1 MWNHHARWVALSKKI
16 IYLREWSLSRMKT
29 GFKWVVFSRA
39 LRVSVPL
46 CPTQMHIF
54 VCFYRRFATGSEF
67 CSNTYC
73 KQMSHCQIGPPLLSH
88 TDVLSLQTPP
98 FAMTAG
104 LLLPVLVP
112 VQSRPICA
120 DTCPSLAQSWHKPV
134 SIDGYSL
141 QDISQALFLLVT
153 VICIPLCLSV

>member
-1 MWNHHARWVALSKKI
+1 MHFLCVFI
-16 IYLREWSLSRMKT
+16 
-29 GFKWVVFSRA
+29 VVLQRGANSA
-39 LRVSVPL
+39 V
-46 CPTQMHIF
+46 
-54 VCFYRRFATGSEF
+54 
-67 CSNTYC
+67 TYC

-120 DTCPSLAQSWHKPV
+120 DTCPSLAHSWHKPLDRY
-134 SIDGYSL
+134 SLNGYSL

-153 VICIPLCLSV
+153 VICIPLCCCLCNTSYRNIEQVLYKCTGGWL